1 MKTNDNYLFE
11 VCTILY
17 LLPIKY
23 FGGLLGLKLFI
34 NSMILNKFEIF
45 ILKLYFVFL
54 FRNLLT
60 EIIY

>member
-11 VCTILY
+11 VCIILY

-34 NSMILNKFEIF
+34 NNTVLNKFEI
-45 ILKLYFVFL
+45 
-54 FRNLLT
+54 
-60 EIIY
+60 